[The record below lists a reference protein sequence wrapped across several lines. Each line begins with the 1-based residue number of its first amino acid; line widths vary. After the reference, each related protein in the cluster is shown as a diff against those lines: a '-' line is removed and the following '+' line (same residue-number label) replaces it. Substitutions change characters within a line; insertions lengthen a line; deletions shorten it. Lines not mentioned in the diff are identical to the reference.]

1 MNESIDL
8 LRLRLHA
15 IEARMHE
22 VVNIHTSVIKK
33 LPKAQQLSA
42 INLLNYLAL
51 RNEDITTLQD
61 SLHLLGLSS
70 LSSAESHI
78 YRQLQAILAI
88 TGTEFQ
94 LSDLDR

>member
-51 RNEDITTLQD
+51 RNEDITALQD

-70 LSSAESHI
+70 
-78 YRQLQAILAI
+78 
-88 TGTEFQ
+88 FQ
-94 LSDLDR
+94 R